1 MSKQDWSQSLRQLGQ
16 KLGKFKYPLLIFLL
30 GLVLVAIP
38 TKKPKQSVPDTVQEP
53 AAQTEKADDGLRDT
67 EEKLEQILSRIEGA
81 GRVQVMLEYASGEKT
96 VYQMDNSQEV
106 STQADGKQTRT
117 ENQTVLA
124 SGAQAGDTPVAVQT
138 LKPTYRGALVVSDGA
153 GNAAVR
159 LDLVNAVSS
168 LTGLGADKITVVKMK
183 SE

>member
-1 MSKQDWSQSLRQLGQ
+1 MSKHDWGQSLHQLGQ

-38 TKKPKQSVPDTVQEP
+38 TQKQKTAPAPAEEPVAQNVPTDT
-53 AAQTEKADDGLRDT
+53 LRDT

-106 STQADGKQTRT
+106 STQTDGKQTRT